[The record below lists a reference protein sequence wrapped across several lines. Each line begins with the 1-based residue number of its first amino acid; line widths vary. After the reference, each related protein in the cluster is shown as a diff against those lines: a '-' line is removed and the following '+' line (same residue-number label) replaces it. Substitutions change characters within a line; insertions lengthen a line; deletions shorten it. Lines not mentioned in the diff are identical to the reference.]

1 MVPGVK
7 LAFSLAGLAGL
18 NVLFAFVYQW
28 YILTG
33 LGPGRET
40 DALFAGMVVPQLFLA
55 VISSSLTHVLVPL
68 LTVQDEEELQR
79 DAWSCFQGVGVLFG
93 GVALLLIAMAPAWV
107 PLTVPGFS
115 ADAQQLTV
123 GLVRIQLVGMIFM
136 ALTGVLWSV
145 YHARQRFLWVESS
158 PLLAFAVGFPILV
171 WGLPRFGVIAAAWA
185 LVAKSAVQTVFLM
198 PALGRYHL
206 PQWRSDFSRE
216 AWRRVRPL
224 LLGSTYARTDQ
235 LVDRVLS
242 SMAPPGALS
251 LLYLAQ
257 QLYAAGHQVLHSAVA
272 APMVPQLAR
281 LSAQE
286 DYRGF
291 RRLSRARLVAV
302 GSFALVA
309 LAGLVLAGRPA
320 LDLLFGHGRFA
331 PPQISQLW
339 WLMIALGGTWLG
351 GSTGQILAAS
361 FYAQGDTITP
371 TRIGVFGFTIGLVLK
386 IGGFFWLGIMGIAL
400 ASTIYYLLNAIL
412 LSFYLQRSAR
422 RAAAKPHAADTDL
435 AEYQST

>member
-1 MVPGVK
+1 MLPGVK

-18 NVLFAFVYQW
+18 NVLFAFIYQW

-55 VISSSLTHVLVPL
+55 VVSSSLTHVLVPL
-68 LTVQDEEELQR
+68 LTVQSEVELER

-93 GVALLLIAMAPAWV
+93 GVSLLLIAMAPAWV

-115 ADAQQLTV
+115 RDAQQLTV
-123 GLVRIQLVGMIFM
+123 GLVRIQLIGMIFM

-145 YHARQRFLWVESS
+145 YHARQRFVWVESS
-158 PLLAFAVGFPILV
+158 PLIAFAVGFPILV
-171 WGLPRFGVIAAAWA
+171 WGLPRFGVAAAAWA

-198 PALGRYHL
+198 PGLGRYHF
-206 PQWRSDFSRE
+206 PRWRSDFSRE

-257 QLYAAGHQVLHSAVA
+257 QLYGAGHQVLHSAVA
-272 APMVPQLAR
+272 APMVPRLAR
-281 LSAQE
+281 LFALE
-286 DYRGF
+286 DHQGF

-302 GSFALVA
+302 ASFALAA
-309 LAGLVLAGRPA
+309 LAGLVVLGQPV
-320 LDLLFGHGRFA
+320 LDLLFGHGRFV
-331 PPQISQLW
+331 PSQISQLW
-339 WLMIALGGTWLG
+339 WLMLALGGTWVG
-351 GSTGQILAAS
+351 GATGQILASS
-361 FYAQGDTITP
+361 FYAQGNTTTP

-400 ASTIYYLLNAIL
+400 GSTIYYMLNAIL
-412 LSFYLQRSAR
+412 LNFYLQRSAR
-422 RAAAKPHAADTDL
+422 RSANKQPIVDTDV
-435 AEYQST
+435 AAYQST